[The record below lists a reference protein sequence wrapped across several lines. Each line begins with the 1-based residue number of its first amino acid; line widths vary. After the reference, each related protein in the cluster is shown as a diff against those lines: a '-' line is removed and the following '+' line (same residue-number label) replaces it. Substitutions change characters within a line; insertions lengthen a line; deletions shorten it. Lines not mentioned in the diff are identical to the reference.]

1 MKRRVSVGLITAWS
15 LPFSFLIG
23 LLGRLSIFNQW
34 RDHLRVMHRSP
45 AGGNVTVFVC
55 WKKNNFMSTQYNLSA
70 WLTYLSSPTW
80 GFTASKGPAELGIVD
95 LMLCTGTF
103 SSNTRLL
110 FAVLHVR
117 GGHFAKAENLVL
129 KTIRSG
135 LACNKSHKSDFHMQL
150 KYFSISFSLK
160 MWHVLD

>member
-1 MKRRVSVGLITAWS
+1 MNESKGVIIPDRVKRRVSVGLITAWS

-23 LLGRLSIFNQW
+23 LLSEGRLLIFNQW
-34 RDHLRVMHRSP
+34 TDHLRVMHRSP
-45 AGGNVTVFVC
+45 GWGGNVTVFVC

-70 WLTYLSSPTW
+70 WLTSSPTW
-80 GFTASKGPAELGIVD
+80 GFTASEGLAELGIVD

-117 GGHFAKAENLVL
+117 GGRFAKAEN
-129 KTIRSG
+129 
-135 LACNKSHKSDFHMQL
+135 
-150 KYFSISFSLK
+150 
-160 MWHVLD
+160 